1 MVSAGDVSRVFLQ
14 SIISRRVVSDE
25 MARVLWRKC
34 AEAVKAADDSVDVP
48 ADMDQFDYY
57 INTINRHLEPLDFK
71 LNCTADEVTGKKT
84 WAMIN
89 LKSDE
94 LAQIATDF
102 SPVEIAFFKALVDQ
116 IIVAS
121 SQSYSISAMTALLQV
136 NGLKPPM
143 TKTQAESVL
152 ANFVAKGWLLK
163 SERGR
168 FSLSSRSLLEL
179 QPYLKST
186 YEDDIHECTVCYE
199 LVTKGVGCYTSQC
212 GARLHGHCY
221 KQFPRE
227 NVVCPSCQ
235 VDWSRKAKLTIIGEG
250 ALMEGEDS
258 RSTRQQDDDDDN
270 STDISEEEPRQKPT
284 KQKTRTRK
292 TKGRGI
298 QNDDDDASDV
308 EEMEDQSPA
317 PKSQG
322 RRRRR

>member
-1 MVSAGDVSRVFLQ
+1 MVSSGDVSRVFLQ
-14 SIISRRVVSDE
+14 SIISRRVVSDKI
-25 MARVLWRKC
+25 ARILWRKC
-34 AEAVKAADDSVDVP
+34 VEAVKAADDSVDVP
-48 ADMDQFDYY
+48 DDMDQFDNY

-71 LNCTADEVTGKKT
+71 LNCTADEATGKKI

-102 SPVEIAFFKALVDQ
+102 TPVEIAFFKALVDQ
-116 IIVAS
+116 IILAS
-121 SQSYSISAMTALLQV
+121 SQSYSISAMTALRQV

-152 ANFVAKGWLLK
+152 ANLVAKGWLLK

-199 LVTKGVGCYTSQC
+199 LVTKGVGCYTPQC
-212 GARLHGHCY
+212 GARLHGYCY
-221 KQFPRE
+221 QQLHRE

-235 VDWSRKAKLTIIGEG
+235 ADWSRKAKLAIIGEG

-258 RSTRQQDDDDDN
+258 RSTRRKDDDDDDDDDDD
-270 STDISEEEPRQKPT
+270 STEVSEEEPTPKL
-284 KQKTRTRK
+284 
-292 TKGRGI
+292 
-298 QNDDDDASDV
+298 NL
-308 EEMEDQSPA
+308 EEMEEESESPA

-322 RRRRR
+322 RRRR